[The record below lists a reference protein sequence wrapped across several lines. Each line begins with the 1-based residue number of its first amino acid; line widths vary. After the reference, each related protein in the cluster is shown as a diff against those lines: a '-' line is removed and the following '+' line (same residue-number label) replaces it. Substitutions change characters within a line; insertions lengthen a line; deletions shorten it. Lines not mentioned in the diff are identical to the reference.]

1 MQDYL
6 VYQSVGLNKFIP
18 IGINVLDSR
27 FRGNDRENLGNDRE
41 NLGNDREDLGNDR
54 EDLGNDREN
63 RGNDYSVSWDSLSSL
78 ISSTAY
84 FCRST
89 KALAVS

>member
-27 FRGNDRENLGNDRE
+27 FR
-41 NLGNDREDLGNDR
+41 GNDR

>member
-41 NLGNDREDLGNDR
+41 N
-54 EDLGNDREN
+54 